1 MNRLSMWVGVVLV
14 ALVAAGAR
22 GQSQLQKGD
31 YVAVVGDSIT
41 EQKMY
46 SVFIEDYLV
55 MCQPAPQLRQT
66 QFGWSGETSWGF
78 ERRMTND
85 MLRFKPLV
93 ATTCFG
99 MNDGGYGPMTEE
111 KANRYRQAQSSIVRR
126 MKQAGVRFIVVGSP
140 GCVDVKTFR
149 GGNREQSDVYNK
161 TLASLRDIAREVA
174 QSEGTAFADVYDP
187 MYDVMTR
194 AEAKYGNG
202 YHVAGG
208 DGVHPDANGHLV
220 MAYAFLKGLGCRGEI
235 GTITVNVAD
244 NKADATDGH
253 KVLSV
258 NNGSVEI
265 ESSRYPFCFY
275 GDDPAK
281 TSSTRG
287 VLEFLPFNQDLNRF
301 MLVVHGAGSPK
312 VKVTWGDAA
321 REFDAAQLEQGV
333 NLAAEFLDTPFA
345 SAFRDVEQQIRHKQ
359 DVETPLVKEAIN
371 QIPRVEH
378 LAPAAKEP
386 LEQAAARG
394 IESDKDLSEA
404 ITVSVL
410 PVKHTIKL
418 EPVR

>member
-1 MNRLSMWVGVVLV
+1 MNRIFACGCLLLLVLSARS
-14 ALVAAGAR
+14 AL
-22 GQSQLQKGD
+22 GQGKLERDD

-55 MCQPAPQLRQT
+55 MCQPAPRLRQT

-78 ERRMTND
+78 ERRMDND

-99 MNDGGYGPMTEE
+99 MNDGGYGPMTDE
-111 KANRYRQAQSSIVRR
+111 KASRYREAQTSIVRR

-140 GCVDVKTFR
+140 GCVDVKTFH
-149 GGNREQSDVYNK
+149 GGNREQADVYNK

-174 QSEGTAFADVYDP
+174 QSEGAAFADVYDP
-187 MYDVMTR
+187 MYDVMTK
-194 AEAKYGNG
+194 AEAKYGDH

-220 MAYAFLKGLGCRGEI
+220 MAYAFLKGLGCNGDI
-235 GTITVNVAD
+235 GTITVNLSD
-244 NKADATDGH
+244 NKAEATEGH

-258 NNGSVEI
+258 SDGAVEI

-275 GDDPAK
+275 GDDPTK

-301 MLVVHGAGSPK
+301 MLVVRGAGTPK
-312 VKVTWGDAA
+312 VKVTWGNAT
-321 REFDAAQLEQGV
+321 REFDAAELEKGI
-333 NLAAEFLDTPFA
+333 NLAAEFLDNPF
-345 SAFRDVEQQIRHKQ
+345 SNAFKEVELQVRHKQ
-359 DVETPLVKEAIN
+359 DLETPMVKEAIN
-371 QIPRVEH
+371 QIPRVERSV
-378 LAPAAKEP
+378 PDAKQP
-386 LEQAAARG
+386 LEQAANRT

-404 ITVSVL
+404 ITVSVR
-410 PVKHTIKL
+410 PVKHTIKV